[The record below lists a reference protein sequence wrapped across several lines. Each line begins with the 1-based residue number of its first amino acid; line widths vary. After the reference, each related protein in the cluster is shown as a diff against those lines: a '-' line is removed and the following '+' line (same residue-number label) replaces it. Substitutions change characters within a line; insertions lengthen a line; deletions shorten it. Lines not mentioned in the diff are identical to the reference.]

1 MGPSVIGIGGVWFIE
16 AWLGGIATGD
26 LFRPVGVQPLA
37 TKCRVEPTGGWRGQS
52 NSRFTASS
60 NGTIELETE
69 LSERWCGVL
78 MDNMPS

>member
-37 TKCRVEPTGGWRGQS
+37 TKCRVEPTGFCWG
-52 NSRFTASS
+52 
-60 NGTIELETE
+60 
-69 LSERWCGVL
+69 
-78 MDNMPS
+78 